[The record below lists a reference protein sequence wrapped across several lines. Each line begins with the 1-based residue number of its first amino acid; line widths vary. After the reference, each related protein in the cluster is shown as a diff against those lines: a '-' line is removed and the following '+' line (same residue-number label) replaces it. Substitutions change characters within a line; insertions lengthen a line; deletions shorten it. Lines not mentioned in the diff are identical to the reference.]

1 LIVKRKLIP
10 VLLAMLLVIS
20 STMAVSAIGND
31 LDDEIIISPMFTYI
45 FRAEAQIYINSSG
58 KATAITD
65 VFGNKS
71 VTSTRAIVRLQQLRD
86 EGWVTIRS
94 WTETSNTRFLNFAG
108 TYNVPKGYYYRVQ
121 STVTAYSG
129 SQSETTTLTTSYQKY

>member
-1 LIVKRKLIP
+1 
-10 VLLAMLLVIS
+10 MLLVIS

-108 TYNVPKGYYYRVQ
+108 TYNR
-121 STVTAYSG
+121 
-129 SQSETTTLTTSYQKY
+129 SEEHRLNSSHVRISYAVFC

>member
-1 LIVKRKLIP
+1 MKRKLIP

-65 VFGNKS
+65 VFGNKM
-71 VTSTRAIVRLQQLRD
+71 LQVQGQLLD
-86 EGWVTIRS
+86 YNNLGMK
-94 WTETSNTRFLNFAG
+94 AG
-108 TYNVPKGYYYRVQ
+108 
-121 STVTAYSG
+121 
-129 SQSETTTLTTSYQKY
+129 